1 MIQEKIKKIIKRSDK
16 EKQKNI
22 AHFENIVGD
31 NKKLKDKL
39 REIEDW
45 SHRDNLS
52 FDGVREYE
60 NESWNDMEE
69 VLKEYFL
76 FEILSLQNIK
86 IERAHRTR
94 KLSSYETKEMIL
106 KMPGN
111 QRIPF
116 TM

>member
-1 MIQEKIKKIIKRSDK
+1 
-16 EKQKNI
+16 
-22 AHFENIVGD
+22 
-31 NKKLKDKL
+31 
-39 REIEDW
+39 
-45 SHRDNLS
+45 
-52 FDGVREYE
+52 
-60 NESWNDMEE
+60 MEE

>member
-1 MIQEKIKKIIKRSDK
+1 MIQEKIKKFEKRSDK

-22 AHFENIVGD
+22 GHFENIVGD

-45 SHRDNLS
+45 PHGNNLS